1 MSTDKQ
7 WTGPDVEALRMPP
20 ADVVERLVKVC
31 GDLKEELVEYVW
43 QPRFSKQV
51 NTALRRVTDRRHG
64 LDERSAMAAIDQL
77 VLETKLHDGTTI
89 VQRFAE
95 QHRPPFDDEQK
106 TILLGWRDVVE
117 SLFEVR
123 EHLAGGGV
131 LLHNLLDDLLYPTWA
146 TNGPDAVAPMTPGS
160 FVATRIVPAHAA
172 YDMWL
177 FSGPQSLF
185 GPDAGPIMAQ
195 SAMQT
200 GLAGPRAMR
209 RNTALVAQAWEMQ
222 AAERATFLQVAG
234 ADFVVGTPK
243 EMRELLLA
251 FRQERQRL
259 IMEAHPAAEAD
270 GIAAAPSPEDLV
282 SFPDEI
288 LEAESLAIVYDEV
301 EGLSYFAEF
310 AAVAK
315 PFTVP
320 ADQLTRTVLAR
331 LKDFLN
337 DETVP
342 PYLIR
347 RLAAQYP
354 GTVDQV
360 FAALLGKPEFSWAR
374 DGEPLLA
381 RKKPDSIDREPMP
394 SITVTGTRLAQL
406 LSVRA

>member
-1 MSTDKQ
+1 MSADEQ
-7 WTGPDVEALRMPP
+7 WNGPDVKALRMPP
-20 ADVVERLVKVC
+20 ADVVERRVRVC
-31 GDLKEELVEYVW
+31 GDLKGELVEYVW

-51 NTALRRVTDRRHG
+51 NTALRRVTNRRDG

-77 VLETKLHDGTTI
+77 ALETKLHDGTTI

-95 QHRPPFDDEQK
+95 QHRPPFDEEQK

-117 SLFEVR
+117 GAFEVR
-123 EHLAGGGV
+123 ERLQGGGV

-146 TNGPDAVAPMTPGS
+146 TSGPDAVAPMTPGS
-160 FVATRIVPAHAA
+160 FVVTRIVPAHAE

-185 GPDAGPIMAQ
+185 GPASGPVVAQ

-200 GLAGPRAMR
+200 GMASPRAMR
-209 RNTALVAQAWEMQ
+209 RNTVLVGKAWEMQ
-222 AAERATFLQVAG
+222 AQERATFLEVAG
-234 ADFVVGTPK
+234 ADFVVGTPA

-259 IMEAHPAAEAD
+259 IEEAHPAAGANRVA
-270 GIAAAPSPEDLV
+270 GPSPEDLV

-288 LEAESLAIVYDEV
+288 LEAESLAVVYDEV

-310 AAVAK
+310 TAVAK

-320 ADQLTRTVLAR
+320 ADQLSRTVLAR
-331 LKDFLN
+331 LKDFLT

-342 PYLIR
+342 PHLIR

-354 GTVDQV
+354 DTVDQV
-360 FAALLGKPEFSWAR
+360 FAALLGKPRFSWTR
-374 DGEPLLA
+374 DGEALLA
-381 RKKPDSIDREPMP
+381 RKKPEFFDREPAP
-394 SITVTGTRLAQL
+394 GITVTGTRLGQL
-406 LSVRA
+406 LRAPT

>member
-1 MSTDKQ
+1 MSADKQ
-7 WTGPDVEALRMPP
+7 WTGPDAEALRMPP
-20 ADVVERLVKVC
+20 ADVVERLVTVC
-31 GDLKEELVEYVW
+31 GDLKEELVGYVW

-51 NTALRRVTDRRHG
+51 NTALRRVTDRHRG

-77 VLETKLHDGTTI
+77 ALETKLHDGTTI

-106 TILLGWRDVVE
+106 AILLGWRDVVE
-117 SLFEVR
+117 SLFEVW
-123 EHLAGGGV
+123 EHVEGGGI

-146 TNGPDAVAPMTPGS
+146 TNGPDAVAPIAPGS
-160 FVATRIVPAHAA
+160 FVVTRIVPVHDE

-200 GLAGPRAMR
+200 GMANPRAMR
-209 RNTALVAQAWEMQ
+209 RNTALVAKAWEMQ
-222 AAERATFLQVAG
+222 AEERATFLEVAG
-234 ADFVVGTPK
+234 ADFVVGTPT

-259 IMEAHPAAEAD
+259 IEEAHPAARAD
-270 GIAAAPSPEDLV
+270 SVAGPGPEDLV
-282 SFPDEI
+282 SLPDEV
-288 LEAESLAIVYDEV
+288 LEAESLAVVYDEA

-320 ADQLTRTVLAR
+320 ADQLSRTVLAR

-342 PYLIR
+342 PHLIR

-354 GTVDQV
+354 DTADQV
-360 FAALLGKPEFSWAR
+360 FAALLGKPDFSWSR
-374 DGEPLLA
+374 NGEALLT
-381 RKKPDSIDREPMP
+381 RKKPEFFDREPTP
-394 SITVTGTRLAQL
+394 SMTVTGTRLAQL
-406 LSVRA
+406 LRART

>member
-1 MSTDKQ
+1 MSVEEQ
-7 WTGPDVEALRMPP
+7 WTGPDVETLRMPP
-20 ADVVERLVKVC
+20 ADAVERLVKVC

-64 LDERSAMAAIDQL
+64 LDEHSAMAAIDQL
-77 VLETKLHDGTTI
+77 ALETKLHDGTTI

-117 SLFEVR
+117 SMFEIR
-123 EHLAGGGV
+123 EHLEGGGV

-160 FVATRIVPAHAA
+160 FVVTRIVPAHAA

-185 GPDAGPIMAQ
+185 GPDSGPIMAQ
-195 SAMQT
+195 SALQT
-200 GLAGPRAMR
+200 GMTNPRAMR
-209 RNTALVAQAWEMQ
+209 RNTALVAKAWEMQ
-222 AAERATFLQVAG
+222 AEERATFIEVAG
-234 ADFVVGTPK
+234 VDFVVGTPT
-243 EMRELLLA
+243 EMRELLLT

-259 IMEAHPAAEAD
+259 IEEAHPAVGAD
-270 GIAAAPSPEDLV
+270 SVGGPSPADLV

-288 LEAESLAIVYDEV
+288 LEAESVAVVYDEV

-310 AAVAK
+310 AAAAK

-320 ADQLTRTVLAR
+320 ADRLSRTMLAR

-342 PYLIR
+342 PHLIR

-354 GTVDQV
+354 DTVDQV
-360 FAALLGKPEFSWAR
+360 FAALLGKPGFSWTR
-374 DGEPLLA
+374 DGEALLA
-381 RKKPDSIDREPMP
+381 RKKPESFKREPAP

-406 LSVRA
+406 LRART

>member
-1 MSTDKQ
+1 MSADEQ

-20 ADVVERLVKVC
+20 ADVVERLVEVC
-31 GDLKEELVEYVW
+31 GDLKEGLVEYVW

-51 NTALRRVTDRRHG
+51 NTAMRRATDRRHG

-77 VLETKLHDGTTI
+77 ALETKLHDGTTI

-106 TILLGWRDVVE
+106 AILLGWQDVVE
-117 SLFEVR
+117 SIFEVR
-123 EHLAGGGV
+123 EHLEGGGV

-160 FVATRIVPAHAA
+160 FAVTRIVPAHAE

-185 GPDAGPIMAQ
+185 GPDAGPVMAQ

-200 GLAGPRAMR
+200 GMAGPRAMR
-209 RNTALVAQAWEMQ
+209 RNTALVTKAWEMQ
-222 AAERATFLQVAG
+222 AEERATFLEVAG
-234 ADFVVGTPK
+234 ADFVVGTPT

-251 FRQERQRL
+251 FRRERQRL
-259 IMEAHPAAEAD
+259 IEEAHPAAGAD
-270 GIAAAPSPEDLV
+270 DLAGPGPEDLV
-282 SFPDEI
+282 SLPDEI
-288 LEAESLAIVYDEV
+288 LDAESLAVVYHEA

-320 ADQLTRTVLAR
+320 ADQLSRALLAR

-342 PYLIR
+342 PHLIR

-354 GTVDQV
+354 DTVDQV
-360 FAALLGKPEFSWAR
+360 FAALLGKPGFSWTC
-374 DGEPLLA
+374 DGETLLA
-381 RKKPDSIDREPMP
+381 RKKPEFFDREPTP
-394 SITVTGTRLAQL
+394 SITVTGTRLAEL
-406 LSVRA
+406 LRART